1 MKAVRVHEFGEAEVL
16 QYENVPDPVAGP
28 GEIVMKIEA
37 IGINPVETYIRAGM
51 HAIRPE
57 LPFTPGSDAA
67 GIVLSVGEGVSGYRP
82 GNRVYAAGSV
92 GESSWTGCYA
102 EQVLRRSEHLL
113 PLPDNTTF
121 SEGAAIGIP
130 YGTAYRAM
138 VQCAEVK
145 AGECMLVHGAS
156 GAVGTAA
163 LQLAKSLDLT
173 TIGTAGSTR
182 GLELVQQQGADHVL
196 DHTQSGYLNIVAEL
210 TNGSGPN
217 IILEMLANENLAG
230 DIDIAAPFCRIVI
243 IGSRGSV
250 EINPRQT
257 MMKDLSII
265 GMALPNTSENNMQT
279 IHHALGV
286 AFENGSLK
294 PVIGRELPLSEV
306 IESHISVLRPGAYGK
321 IVLVP

>member
-1 MKAVRVHEFGEAEVL
+1 MKAVQVHEFGEAKVL
-16 QYENVPDPVAGP
+16 QYDNVPDPIAGP
-28 GEIVMKIEA
+28 GEVVMKVEA
-37 IGINPVETYIRAGM
+37 VGINPVETYIRAGT

-67 GIVLSVGEGVSGYRP
+67 GLVLSVGEGVSDHQP
-82 GNRVYAAGSV
+82 GSRVYTAGSV

-102 EQVLRRSEHLL
+102 EQVVRRSEHLL
-113 PLPDNTTF
+113 PLPDNATF
-121 SEGAAIGIP
+121 AEGAAIGIP

-138 VQCAEVK
+138 VQCADAKV
-145 AGECMLVHGAS
+145 GECMLVHGAS

-163 LQLAKSLDLT
+163 LQLAKSLNLT

-182 GLELVQQQGADHVL
+182 GLELIRQQGADHVL
-196 DHTQSGYLNIVAEL
+196 DHTQSGYLKAVAEL
-210 TNGSGPN
+210 TNGSGPD
-217 IILEMLANENLAG
+217 IILEMLANVNLAS

-250 EINPRQT
+250 EINPRLT

-265 GMALPNTSENNMQT
+265 GMALPNTSADDMQA

-286 AFENGSLK
+286 GLENGNLK
-294 PVIGRELPLSEV
+294 PVIGRELPLSEA
-306 IESHISVLRPGAYGK
+306 IEAHKSVLRPGAYGK